1 MCIPKT
7 DNHLEIL
14 TVEEVKD
21 FVTKNFNETIKKEEN
36 LRKVAK
42 SLSVFLT
49 IPDEVQS
56 SSFDNCVHDYN
67 VEILNLIDM
76 EVQLINTKPVIREL
90 KRFKVQT
97 ILVLDYNKRNDC
109 KIFHSDAKLIA
120 NDSDIDEAF
129 KFMHQIM
136 LIKIG
141 LSWV

>member
-14 TVEEVKD
+14 TDEEVKD
-21 FVTKNFNETIKKEEN
+21 FVTKNFNETKKKEEN

-49 IPDEVQS
+49 TPDEVQS

-76 EVQLINTKPVIREL
+76 EVQLINTKPVIKNKL
-90 KRFKVQT
+90 K
-97 ILVLDYNKRNDC
+97 NC
-109 KIFHSDAKLIA
+109 SE
-120 NDSDIDEAF
+120 S
-129 KFMHQIM
+129 
-136 LIKIG
+136 
-141 LSWV
+141 